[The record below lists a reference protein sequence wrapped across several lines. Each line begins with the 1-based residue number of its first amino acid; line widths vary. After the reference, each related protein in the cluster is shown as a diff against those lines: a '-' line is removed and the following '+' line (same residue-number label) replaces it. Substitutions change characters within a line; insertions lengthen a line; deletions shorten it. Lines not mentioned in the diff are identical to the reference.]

1 MGLLMFLLFGFVIG
15 LLARA
20 IMPGRQRMGVVM
32 TTVLGAA
39 GSLLGG
45 WVGSMISGYSVS
57 DVHAAGFIGSLLG
70 ALALLFVAGRVFT
83 GRRTAL

>member
-20 IMPGRQRMGVVM
+20 IMPGNQRMGVVM
-32 TTVLGAA
+32 TTLLGAA

-45 WVGSMISGYSVS
+45 FVGSLISGYSVA

-70 ALALLFVAGRVFT
+70 ALGLLFIAGRTFT
-83 GRRTAL
+83 RRTVL

>member
-20 IMPGRQRMGVVM
+20 IMPGRQSMGVVM

-45 WVGSMISGYSVS
+45 WVGSLISGYSIS

-83 GRRTAL
+83 RRTAL

>member
-1 MGLLMFLLFGFVIG
+1 MGLLMFLVFGFVIG

-20 IMPGRQRMGVVM
+20 IMPGTQRMGVVM

-39 GSLLGG
+39 GSLIGG
-45 WVGSMISGYSVS
+45 FVGSMLSGYSVA

-70 ALALLFVAGRVFT
+70 ALALLFVAGRAFT
-83 GRRTAL
+83 RRTVL

>member
-20 IMPGRQRMGVVM
+20 IMPGRQSMGVVM

-45 WVGSMISGYSVS
+45 WVGSLISGYSVS

-83 GRRTAL
+83 RRTAL

>member
-20 IMPGRQRMGVVM
+20 IMPGNQNMGIVM
-32 TTVLGAA
+32 TAVLGAA

-45 WVGSMISGYSVS
+45 FVGSLLSGYSVA

-70 ALALLFVAGRVFT
+70 ALALLFVAGRAFS
-83 GRRTAL
+83 RRTVL